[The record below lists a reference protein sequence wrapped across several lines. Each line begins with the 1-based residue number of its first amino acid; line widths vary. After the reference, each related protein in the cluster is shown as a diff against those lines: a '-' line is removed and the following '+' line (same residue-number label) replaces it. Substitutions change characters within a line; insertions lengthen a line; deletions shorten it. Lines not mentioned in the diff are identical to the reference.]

1 MVDEKTKGSISQSIF
16 FFFFFNRTPFLV
28 SNTKYTCQSLKRH
41 VIFFF
46 NFLSKTLLHLII
58 IISNNNNNNSKK
70 KKQKEFESLTHKV
83 WRTRPWI
90 ALYYSVIVIS
100 KKDEGRRE
108 KKEKPEYSFVF
119 VEIFYCFPHTHT
131 SKVSFEYILSCFAR
145 LFCLIE

>member
-100 KKDEGRRE
+100 KKDEGRRRRE
-108 KKEKPEYSFVF
+108 KKKKNRNIHLSSSRSS
-119 VEIFYCFPHTHT
+119 IASHIHTHRRFL
-131 SKVSFEYILSCFAR
+131 SNIYYHVSLGCFA
-145 LFCLIE
+145 